1 MAPYLPLLIMA
12 GLVIAF
18 VLLSF
23 IASQLL
29 APQRPNAAKQAPYE
43 CGIVPEQEPAERFPV
58 KFYLVAM
65 SFIVLDVEIVF
76 LYPFSIVYRGLG
88 VFGLIAM
95 SIFILVLLVPFVYL
109 LSVGALEWGPVKQVV
124 ERMPGPLLRT
134 IDCECTTR
142 TRAPRKGG
150 KRTETRRRPQSV
162 DGPRPNPA
170 QLHDRPARRPRALGA
185 TELGLPATFG
195 LACCALEMM
204 ATGAAHY
211 DLAASAWRC
220 SACRRAKPIS

>member
-23 IASQLL
+23 VASQLL

-76 LYPFSIVYRGLG
+76 LYPFSVVYRSMGAFALVAVS
-88 VFGLIAM
+88 VFV
-95 SIFILVLLVPFVYL
+95 LVLLVPFAYL
-109 LSVGALEWGPVKQVV
+109 LSVGALEWGPVRDVV
-124 ERMPGPLLRT
+124 TKLPG
-134 IDCECTTR
+134 
-142 TRAPRKGG
+142 A
-150 KRTETRRRPQSV
+150 V
-162 DGPRPNPA
+162 
-170 QLHDRPARRPRALGA
+170 
-185 TELGLPATFG
+185 
-195 LACCALEMM
+195 
-204 ATGAAHY
+204 
-211 DLAASAWRC
+211 
-220 SACRRAKPIS
+220 RRASNPMLDPSQVAGSAEQEEAA